1 MSKGFAIPHAS
12 SEEGG
17 VLRPAMSLIKL
28 KESVKFQAG
37 NLDPIKYVACL
48 SPVGNTHLK
57 AFFTLVNGLKNA
69 KLKSM
74 LFEANNLNAII
85 ETLELMNGGEEL

>member
-37 NLDPIKYVACL
+37 NLDPINMLHVYL
-48 SPVGNTHLK
+48 LLGIHILK
-57 AFFTLVNGLKNA
+57 LFFTLVNGLKNA

>member
-1 MSKGFAIPHAS
+1 MIKNIEDNGPYIVVSKGFAIPHAS

-57 AFFTLVNGLKNA
+57 AFFYFSKW
-69 KLKSM
+69 
-74 LFEANNLNAII
+74 FEKCKIKIYAI
-85 ETLELMNGGEEL
+85 